1 MKTIYM
7 NLVITGNPGVGK
19 HTITEY
25 IQKKNPEYQVLDINK
40 FAIDEKLVQKEQ
52 ESFEVDVGLLK
63 TRITDKISNNSL
75 IVGHL
80 APYVLNKS
88 DIDLVIVL
96 RKNPYDLID
105 IYASRNYSE
114 QKSKENTGSEIL
126 GIIVND
132 SISAFGKEKIFQVDT
147 TSKTP
152 EQIIDRIH
160 EIIEGK
166 NNGDLIDWLSLVKEK
181 NDFNKFFDY

>member
-1 MKTIYM
+1 MSIAAVT
-7 NLVITGNPGVGK
+7 LVFTTNV
-19 HTITEY
+19 
-25 IQKKNPEYQVLDINK
+25 
-40 FAIDEKLVQKEQ
+40 
-52 ESFEVDVGLLK
+52 
-63 TRITDKISNNSL
+63 
-75 IVGHL
+75 
-80 APYVLNKS
+80 KS
-88 DIDLVIVL
+88 AIVL

-132 SISAFGKEKIFQVDT
+132 SISTFGQEKTYQVDT

-152 EQIIDRIH
+152 EQIIDRID

-166 NNGDLIDWLSLVKEK
+166 NNGERIDWLSLIKEK
-181 NDFNKFFDY
+181 NDFNRFFDY

>member
-1 MKTIYM
+1 M

-19 HTITEY
+19 HTIAQHV
-25 IQKKNPEYQVLDINK
+25 QKKDSEYQILDINK
-40 FAIDEKLVQKEQ
+40 FVIDEKLVEKEQ
-52 ESFEVDVGLLK
+52 ESFEVDVELLK
-63 TRITDKISNNSL
+63 SRISKKISNSSL

-105 IYASRNYSE
+105 VYKNRNYSE
-114 QKSKENTGSEIL
+114 RKSKENTGSEIL

-132 SISAFGKEKIFQVDT
+132 SISEFGKEKTYQIDT

-152 EQIIDRIH
+152 EQIVNTIY
-160 EIIEGK
+160 EIIGGK
-166 NNGDLIDWLSLVKEK
+166 NNEDLVDWLSLVEEK
-181 NDFNKFFDY
+181 NDFNKFFEY

>member
-1 MKTIYM
+1 MKTICM

-19 HTITEY
+19 HTITEH
-25 IQKKNPEYQVLDINK
+25 IQKKNTEYQVLDINK

-63 TRITDKISNNSL
+63 TRISDKISNNSL

-96 RKNPYDLID
+96 RKNPYDLFE
-105 IYASRNYSE
+105 IYKNRNYSD
-114 QKSKENTGSEIL
+114 KKNKENAGSEIL
-126 GIIVND
+126 GIIAND
-132 SISAFGKEKIFQVDT
+132 SISSFSLDKTYEIDT
-147 TSKTP
+147 TNKNP
-152 EQIIDRIH
+152 KQIVEQIH
-160 EIIEGK
+160 EIIEGG
-166 NNGDLIDWLSLVKEK
+166 NNRDLVDWLSLVKEK
-181 NDFNKFFDY
+181 NDFNRFFEY